1 MNIMKEE
8 LGNKDTLRLISQ
20 AAEVREA
27 CLEYLSLYEELTN
40 IKGDFKQPIFLKL
53 NIENPL
59 QEMQKNASIIK
70 SVSQKIADVYLEMQ
84 TETRKIAYLH
94 YKKEWFEKQPLTEVM
109 DKAVEEYAKR
119 NIETGNNIS
128 FSAWLF
134 ENGFENI
141 PLVSHMIIFSAKN
154 IRTEITSEAFS
165 AKRDIEFIFMTS
177 QLWKKSSLLLNTSS
191 NFFFV
196 NLSNPRPPAIII
208 MSGIRGFFY

>member
-94 YKKEWFEKQPLTEVM
+94 YKKEWFEKQPLTEVL

-141 PLVSHMIIFSAKN
+141 SPGLSYDNFLCKKYSDRDY
-154 IRTEITSEAFS
+154 IR
-165 AKRDIEFIFMTS
+165 
-177 QLWKKSSLLLNTSS
+177 SLLSEEGYRIYLHD
-191 NFFFV
+191 V
-196 NLSNPRPPAIII
+196 ANLEEELPFA
-208 MSGIRGFFY
+208 